1 MRLCISDQNLGQD
14 IEDQTV
20 ATEEVDQDTDQI

>member
-1 MRLCISDQNLGQD
+1 MRKRGG

-20 ATEEVDQDTDQI
+20 ATELLDTDATQVQGDDVS

>member
-1 MRLCISDQNLGQD
+1 MKLCISDQNLGQG